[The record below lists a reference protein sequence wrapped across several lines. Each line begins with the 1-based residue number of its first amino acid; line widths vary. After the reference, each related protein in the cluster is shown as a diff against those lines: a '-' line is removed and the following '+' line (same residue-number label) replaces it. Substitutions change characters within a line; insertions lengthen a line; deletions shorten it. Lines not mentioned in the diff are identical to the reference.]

1 MNDGSLPK
9 GHVGFCKREGKKRE
23 TLPSPFF
30 LPLSQSCKER
40 AKALKFIT
48 LQVNWFSC
56 YPLKSPCGRIPLP
69 PCPSPAAGSSET
81 GSLPVPRPHA
91 PTSRTPPMG
100 LLSHR
105 PAWHPQPCRSL
116 SKAQPTVS
124 QPIKAGNKSWVV
136 VINDSKITS
145 SRELVLLRSQ
155 LS

>member
-1 MNDGSLPK
+1 MYDGSLPK
-9 GHVGFCKREGKKRE
+9 GHVGFCKREEKKRK

-30 LPLSQSCKER
+30 LPLSQSCNKR

-48 LQVNWFSC
+48 LEVNWFSC
-56 YPLKSPCGRIPLP
+56 YPLGNPCGASQ
-69 PCPSPAAGSSET
+69 CHPAQALEQEAVRQDRSQ
-81 GSLPVPRPHA
+81 HC
-91 PTSRTPPMG
+91 TPPMG
-100 LLSHR
+100 LLSHQT
-105 PAWHPQPCRSL
+105 AWHRQPCHLL